1 MELEKLLNELINEK
15 LYQIVLSNPRTS
27 DDVSAKKIKIRP
39 VMLKKELERTNAKWN
54 EYLNER
60 WPEEM

>member
-39 VMLKKELERTNAKWN
+39 VMLKN
-54 EYLNER
+54 EME
-60 WPEEM
+60 